1 MGFFR
6 AVYAMKLLLSILLV
20 LMITGPADLCINGVL
35 YHVPSEGGPMMV
47 VDDGKPVT
55 CEVKE

>member
-1 MGFFR
+1 
-6 AVYAMKLLLSILLV
+6 MKLLLSILLV